1 MEFEENEEKLEVS
14 LNTIPNQYNYNISA
28 VSILNIMEP
37 ECSPSTLM
45 PEPIQSH
52 YEIEYLQS
60 LVQWSLIFN
69 NG

>member
-37 ECSPSTLM
+37 ECSPSTLILQIKVSATHSHARTH
-45 PEPIQSH
+45 PEP
-52 YEIEYLQS
+52 L
-60 LVQWSLIFN
+60 
-69 NG
+69 